1 MVLHETVYVPRTN
14 QNSCSFFVVFF
25 FIFITRY
32 CICFRMD
39 RNILYKCLNNTC
51 PHDHIIQT
59 VQNILVV
66 SNKSLIIST

>member
-1 MVLHETVYVPRTN
+1 MKPYMFQEQTKTV
-14 QNSCSFFVVFF
+14 VVFF

-32 CICFRMD
+32 CICSRMD

-51 PHDHIIQT
+51 PHDYIIQT